1 MLTWVYRDLFKSLPW
16 VLFSVPLWSGMRDC
30 MVILCLPLEEPPN
43 CFPQP
48 LWHFTYPPATQ
59 EGSSFFTSLPTFS
72 SWPCQWVWC
81 VKSKVNQLYIH
92 THVYAVD
99 ELHLTLCSPRRVACQ
114 APLSVGFFR
123 QEYWSGLPFPPRR
136 NLPNPRME
144 PESLKSPALQVG
156 SLLLRAIREF
166 HTYTY
171 ISCFFFGFPSHLG
184 HHRALSRTPCTVQQ
198 VLTS

>member
-144 PESLKSPALQVG
+144 PESLKSPALVG
-156 SLLLRAIREF
+156 GFFTTEPPGKPFPLTLISNVPFSPVLLCSYQFTL
-166 HTYTY
+166 H
-171 ISCFFFGFPSHLG
+171 
-184 HHRALSRTPCTVQQ
+184 PCWG
-198 VLTS
+198 TS